1 MFKKLVS
8 LVLAVVFVF
17 TAAISLA
24 SCGESSGND
33 DENPV
38 KVDKSL
44 ITGDPSAIKVGV
56 VLIGDENEGYSYS
69 HIKGIENAAAALG
82 IAKSQILW
90 KYSIAEDSAC
100 GDAITDLVQ
109 QGCDII
115 FTNSYGHQ
123 SYAEQ
128 AAREYPD
135 VTFVAMTGDTA
146 KKAGLPNFCN
156 AFTKIYEA
164 RYVSGVVAGLKLKE
178 LIDKGE
184 LTKEKRPENFDKNG
198 NIKIGYVGA
207 YNYAE
212 VVSGYTS
219 FYLGIKS
226 VVNNVVMQVQYT
238 NSWFNPTAEATTA
251 EALIA
256 DGCVVISQHADSTGA
271 PSACQSAYEDGKL
284 VFSVGYNV
292 SMLKVAPDVALTS
305 ATNKW
310 DRYYAYALLQIIN
323 GEPVATNWAEGY
335 ETDAVAITK
344 LGKNVAEGTAEY
356 VKGVIEKIKKGELQV
371 FDTSTFTVNGQTVTE
386 AFATDTDGDFVNDA
400 DNAVFD
406 GYYHESYF
414 QSAPSFSLRIDGI
427 YEAREF
433 ED

>member
-1 MFKKLVS
+1 MFKS
-8 LVLAVVFVF
+8 LFRL
-17 TAAISLA
+17 SLRWYSYLQPLFLSLPA
-24 SCGESSGND
+24 ESSGND

-323 GEPVATNWAEGY
+323 GEPVATNWAEAMKP
-335 ETDAVAITK
+335 T
-344 LGKNVAEGTAEY
+344 L
-356 VKGVIEKIKKGELQV
+356 L
-371 FDTSTFTVNGQTVTE
+371 
-386 AFATDTDGDFVNDA
+386 
-400 DNAVFD
+400 
-406 GYYHESYF
+406 
-414 QSAPSFSLRIDGI
+414 L
-427 YEAREF
+427 
-433 ED
+433 